1 MVRQW
6 RGGSEES
13 GLRWIKIL
21 RFPLR
26 VTIKEKI
33 RIRSKGQVGL
43 EEQSCDGLDMCR
55 RGNVN
60 ILDEG
65 G

>member
-1 MVRQW
+1 MQM
-6 RGGSEES
+6 

-33 RIRSKGQVGL
+33 RIRSEGQVGL
-43 EEQSCDGLDMCR
+43 EKQCCDGLDICR
-55 RGNVN
+55 RGIVN
-60 ILDEG
+60 ILDKG